1 MCVSVD
7 SRMSTALNI
16 LIVIVFK
23 EQLSLA
29 LYTIFIANHITNDIS
44 NAKKKIDAK
53 VCLVFLLLSFR
64 LFSKIAGYCL

>member
-7 SRMSTALNI
+7 SRMTTALNI

-23 EQLSLA
+23 EQLL
-29 LYTIFIANHITNDIS
+29 LTLDTIFIPNHITNDIS

-53 VCLVFLLLSFR
+53 VCLVFFIVASFQ
-64 LFSKIAGYCL
+64 